1 MKALKPISCQ
11 KLSQTWECAF
21 KAFCPFRIDFARAA
35 LNECKEYHFFTF
47 GFFLGYYITMTNS
60 KYEEEVGPTAV
71 ITFSSQ
77 GSMTGYFEGYLESIG
92 YKSYGKLVLGK
103 VNHMDRSQRVMF
115 QQDKQNERFADSLDQ
130 SVFKK
135 GFKFMTS
142 QPR

>member
-1 MKALKPISCQ
+1 
-11 KLSQTWECAF
+11 
-21 KAFCPFRIDFARAA
+21 
-35 LNECKEYHFFTF
+35 
-47 GFFLGYYITMTNS
+47 MTNS

-130 SVFKK
+130 SVLKK
-135 GFKFMTS
+135 GFKLFGYLKRDDRNVFTS
-142 QPR
+142 TSFEVNLCLKFCVR